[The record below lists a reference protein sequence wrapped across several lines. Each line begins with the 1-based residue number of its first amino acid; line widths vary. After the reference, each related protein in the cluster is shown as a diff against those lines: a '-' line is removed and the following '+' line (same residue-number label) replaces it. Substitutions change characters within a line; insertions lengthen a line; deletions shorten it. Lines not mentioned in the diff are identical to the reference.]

1 MKTWYNCKVK
11 STKET
16 EDGSIKQVTEAF
28 LVDAITY
35 TDAETRINEIAERD
49 IPGEF
54 MITQITKTNIGEV
67 IPSEDSFTWFK
78 CKVVYV
84 TVDADSEKEMKIN
97 SYLLV
102 AAQHIKQAFETI
114 EEHFRGTM
122 IPYEV
127 PSITQTPIVE
137 VYPYDKEEIPS
148 NLRPLSEV
156 EQAGE

>member
-1 MKTWYNCKVK
+1 MKTWYSCKVK

-16 EDGSIKQVTEAF
+16 DDGSIKQVTEAF
-28 LVDAITY
+28 LVDAVTY
-35 TDAETRINEIAERD
+35 TDAETRMNEIAERD

-54 MITQITKTNIGEV
+54 MITRITKTNIGEV
-67 IPSEDSFTWFK
+67 IPDEDSFTWFK

-114 EEHFRGTM
+114 EEHFKGTM

-127 PSITQTPIVE
+127 PSITQTAILE
-137 VYPYDKEEIPS
+137 VYPYEREDPVDR
-148 NLRPLSEV
+148 LTPLSEL
-156 EQAGE
+156 EKTE